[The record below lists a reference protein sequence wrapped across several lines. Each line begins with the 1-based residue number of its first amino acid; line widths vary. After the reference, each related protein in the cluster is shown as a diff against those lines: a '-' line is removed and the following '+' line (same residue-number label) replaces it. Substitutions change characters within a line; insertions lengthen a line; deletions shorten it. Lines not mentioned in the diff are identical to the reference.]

1 MSSAIDSLT
10 PMNLID
16 LSDRPS
22 ETSGESTPT
31 RLSPV
36 QSPPGE
42 VQAPPWLLE
51 TIIKLQERCSTLEN
65 KLEVQQGDLK
75 AVAELAAAGIASS
88 TAGNPPAVTSM
99 LTTPINHRLDTSAIT
114 ISVERCGTDLGRM
127 KLEGGLFASFV
138 MCVCVCYVCV
148 LHYLHACR

>member
-1 MSSAIDSLT
+1 MSLT